1 MVDANNPLA
10 KLPAVP
16 VSLVA
21 EQPLIFPKTGYTRQ
35 ILDKLFRP
43 YNSQLQ
49 VRMELP
55 SVGMIKS
62 FVAAGLGVSLISTS
76 FARDEVRSGQVKL
89 VALKDVD
96 LSRELGLVYR
106 RDRSLPRAAAA
117 FVELIQHR
125 TAAMKAAVAAMVD
138 KNARPAPGL

>member
-1 MVDANNPLA
+1 
-10 KLPAVP
+10 
-16 VSLVA
+16 
-21 EQPLIFPKTGYTRQ
+21 
-35 ILDKLFRP
+35 
-43 YNSQLQ
+43 
-49 VRMELP
+49 
-55 SVGMIKS
+55 MIKS

-125 TAAMKAAVAAMVD
+125 TAAMKAAVAAITE
-138 KNARPAPGL
+138 KPTRPASGL